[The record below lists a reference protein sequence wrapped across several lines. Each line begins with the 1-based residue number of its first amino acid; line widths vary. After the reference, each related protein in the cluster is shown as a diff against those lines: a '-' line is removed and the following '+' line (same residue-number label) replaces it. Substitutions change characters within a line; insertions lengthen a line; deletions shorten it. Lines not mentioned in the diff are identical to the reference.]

1 MIAKL
6 IFLILS
12 ILLYVL
18 AGLLFASNAIMSAK
32 RFESEEEKQNIEII
46 CEKNSKHIG
55 ILLLVGAFLGISGAL
70 AVELSWKI
78 GVGILIAAFIVGV
91 IIRIRIQKNQP

>member
-1 MIAKL
+1 MFVTL
-6 IFLILS
+6 IFFIIS

-32 RFESEEEKQNIEII
+32 RFESEEEKRDIEII

-70 AVELSWKI
+70 AFELSWKI
-78 GVGILIAAFIVGV
+78 GVGILIVAFIVGI